1 MMRVLSSLLTKL
13 QGEQA
18 PCLFVGV
25 RQSDGSLLLVI
36 DLLRLTQ
43 HADGTFKPHAGERRC
58 TDCRQKL

>member
-25 RQSDGSLLLVI
+25 RQSDGSQLLVI

-58 TDCRQKL
+58 TDCRQK